1 MHPASSSTPEEGR
14 GSVVPTRDPA
24 LPQGSLRVA
33 RAAEGVALEIFRNA
47 SLSLGAQGAESFR
60 KVAHTMNDHHIQNVI
75 SYALAHHDID
85 VNRLTN
91 YALKLGS
98 QTLTCTLRSDPPG
111 GDDVERSIDINE
123 LLNQDP
129 PPTGEALRRWQEF
142 SADFAALKSEATKVK
157 GYEGR
162 IDFGHVYSSQR
173 SKLGSSAMSSG
184 KSIEIMNSFSLDKLT
199 LGNSQAL
206 RSKIIGSL
214 AQPADR
220 TPPVTAGRLHLDN
233 GFTDSKNKREQI
245 SSRLQNLLDRKKS
258 FFAGL
263 PKNTEPERRE
273 VARQQ
278 TLLDELIKL
287 NNYFKLSPQEGANVD
302 LKIAIAKA
310 ARQVAGDVSIPI
322 AEKKELVKGLALSFL
337 TSKVERTWTD
347 FFLRRPGANPDEE
360 KWLNPDSNLRVQL
373 QRKEELKASKEL
385 AAEAVSLLFN
395 DETDYSVGK
404 RVTERYAE
412 FCSQLSLTPQ
422 DRDVADLL
430 YKHRRLAGE
439 ALKTPI
445 LIELGLTQLNSL
457 DAADAAYIGQL
468 NDCFS

>member
-1 MHPASSSTPEEGR
+1 MSSIRPEDGEGR
-14 GSVVPTRDPA
+14 GSVMPEVNPT
-24 LPQGSLRVA
+24 LPPGNLRVA
-33 RAAEGVALEIFRNA
+33 KAAGGVALEIFRNA

-75 SYALAHHDID
+75 SYALESRGIN

-98 QTLTCTLRSDPPG
+98 QTLTCTLSSDPPG
-111 GDDVERSIDINE
+111 GDDEEHSIDINA

-129 PPTGEALRRWQEF
+129 PPAVEELRRWEEF
-142 SADFAALKSEATKVK
+142 SGAFAALKSEASKVK

-173 SKLGSSAMSSG
+173 SKLGSSAMSST
-184 KSIEIMNSFSLDKLT
+184 KSIEIMDSFRLDKLT
-199 LGNSQAL
+199 SGNNQAL

-214 AQPADR
+214 TQPVGSALTDAQ
-220 TPPVTAGRLHLDN
+220 LHLDT
-233 GFTDSKNKREQI
+233 GFDDSKRKREQI
-245 SSRLQNLLDRKKS
+245 IERLQTLLDQKKTD
-258 FFAGL
+258 FANL
-263 PKNTEPERRE
+263 PNVTPADKQEIKI
-273 VARQQ
+273 QQ
-278 TLLDELIKL
+278 TLLEELNKL
-287 NNYFKLSPQEGANVD
+287 NNYFQLSQQEGANVD

-310 ARQVAGDVSIPI
+310 ARQVAGNEPIPI

-347 FFLRRPGANPDEE
+347 FFLRRPGANPDER

-395 DETDYSVGK
+395 DETDFQLDK

-422 DRDVADLL
+422 NRDVADLL
-430 YKHRRLAGE
+430 YKHRNETSA
-439 ALKTPI
+439 ALKTSI
-445 LIELGLTQLNSL
+445 LNELGLTNLRE
-457 DAADAAYIGQL
+457 DPVYTGQL
-468 NDCFS
+468 NHCFS